1 MEDIE
6 KTLKSYKIKATE
18 QRKKIYKVILDSKDH
33 PDADEIHRRVKKHD
47 KSIGLATVYRTISI
61 FEQEGLLERIQLDH
75 YKKARFETKHKKE
88 HHHHLIDINNG
99 DILEFVSQEFEQ
111 LKDKIATELGYE
123 VVNHKFELYCIK
135 KIAK

>member
-6 KTLKSYKIKATE
+6 KTLKSYKIKVTD
-18 QRKKIYKVILDSKDH
+18 QRKKIYKVIANSKDH
-33 PDADEIHRRVKKHD
+33 PDADEIHHRVKKYD

-61 FEQEGLLERIQLDH
+61 FEQEGLLKRIQLDH
-75 YKKARFETKHKKE
+75 NKKARFETKHKKE

-99 DILEFVSQEFEQ
+99 NVIEFASNEFEK

-123 VVNHKFELYCIK
+123 VVDHKFELYCIK
-135 KIAK
+135 KDN